1 MAAPAHAPTTTPAT
15 ASSRR
20 TPQVTPLLLLL
31 SATLLAGIGNGIAM
45 VALPWLVLERTGSA
59 TAASIVAAASSVPLL
74 FASILS
80 GTVVDRIGRKRTSML
95 SDLLSGLSVI
105 AIPLVDHSLGL
116 TVWALAILAALGS
129 VFDPAGITARE
140 TMLPEAARA
149 SGWRIDRVNS
159 LYEAIF
165 NAAYLI
171 GPGVGG
177 LLIAL
182 VGASNTLWFT
192 GAGFALS
199 IVAVAGIRLAGA
211 SRTLAPTEDGSFWA
225 NTKEGLAFVWTDRL
239 LRAIAILNMAI
250 VALYLPIE
258 GVILPAHFTAQ
269 GTPRYLG
276 WVLMAMSAGGLVGAL
291 AYGQWSD
298 RLGRRA
304 IFVWCTVAMS
314 LVIVGMALLP
324 PIVPLV
330 LLSTVL
336 GLTYGPL
343 GPISNVA
350 MQARTPDRLRGRVI
364 GVMSSLAYAAGPL
377 GYLIAGPLIDRLGLR
392 TAFILLAVLITVV
405 AVAGLLVRALH
416 ELDALVLPEE
426 TGPEDEDTT
435 IVSTLPNEV
444 AGGLYPSMPL
454 NHPTPHPERHDPAGH
469 RRPSA
474 STAITTKESPSDDR
488 P

>member
-1 MAAPAHAPTTTPAT
+1 MAATTTT
-15 ASSRR
+15 TIRR
-20 TPQVTPLLLLL
+20 TPNATPLLLLL
-31 SATLLAGIGNGIAM
+31 AATLLAGIGNGIAI

-59 TAASIVAAASSVPLL
+59 TSASIVAAASSIPLL

-80 GTVVDRIGRKRTSML
+80 GTVVDRIGRRRTSLL

-105 AIPLVDHSLGL
+105 AIPLADHTLGL
-116 TVWALAILAALGS
+116 TVPLLAIFAALGS

-177 LLIAL
+177 LLIAT

-199 IVAVAGIRLAGA
+199 IAAVAGIRLAGA
-211 SRTLAPTEDGSFWA
+211 NRPLPGSETGSFWA
-225 NTKEGLAFVWTDRL
+225 NTKEGLAFVRNDRL

-291 AYGQWSD
+291 AYGQWAD

-304 IFVWCTVAMS
+304 IFVWGTVAMS
-314 LVIVGMALLP
+314 LVIVGMAFLP
-324 PIVPLV
+324 PIIPL
-330 LLSTVL
+330 LILSAVL

-377 GYLIAGPLIDRLGLR
+377 GYLIAGPLIDHLGLR
-392 TAFILLAVLITVV
+392 TAFILLAVLITAI
-405 AVAGLLVRALH
+405 AVCGLLVRSLH

-426 TGPEDEDTT
+426 SETEREEA
-435 IVSTLPNEV
+435 IVATLPNET
-444 AGGLYPSMPL
+444 AGGRYPVMPL
-454 NHPTPHPERHDPAGH
+454 NHPTPSPERHDPH
-469 RRPSA
+469 RRPSP
-474 STAITTKESPSDDR
+474 TPKEPHHADR